1 MPRGRGG
8 ARGSNTWL
16 APSARYLQVGTRCD
30 SHIGGG
36 PQGDPIHGSRPQ
48 ITVLTAPTCRAAPLY
63 INMDKAMIALTCLQT
78 VARAR

>member
-1 MPRGRGG
+1 MAGPCAEGPRG
-8 ARGSNTWL
+8 ARGSNAWL

-48 ITVLTAPTCRAAPLY
+48 IMVPNCRTAPLY
-63 INMDKAMIALTCLQT
+63 MD
-78 VARAR
+78 